1 MITERD
7 FERFQRAGRLLDEAR
22 RLHNDAGTALVEVLA
37 ESNDPRAHE
46 IATAILARLQRD
58 VLIGSES
65 VAARE
70 HWAGSKPDGT
80 DAPPTRSY
88 PPFSHPPSAPPT
100 DAARPLDSRDTEPDS
115 GWCDSRQ
122 IENIDERMARA
133 GIDFPQALF
142 ALVQEQHRNGP
153 IVMQATFH
161 ACSEAQPIAVERF
174 DCRIAYQWTC
184 PLCAGAIKPD
194 RADLTYS
201 FFTISRL
208 DAK

>member
-122 IENIDERMARA
+122 IENIDERMAIA
-133 GIDFPQALF
+133 
-142 ALVQEQHRNGP
+142 N
-153 IVMQATFH
+153 M
-161 ACSEAQPIAVERF
+161 AVE
-174 DCRIAYQWTC
+174 
-184 PLCAGAIKPD
+184 AGADTCVFEYDEQVAQYIAQSGWAARQPVMPD
-194 RADLTYS
+194 ADADYLARHTIDLSALTPLVAAPPS
-201 FFTISRL
+201 PE
-208 DAK
+208 